1 MKAFIYQDTKHK
13 PIMVYMRREYPY
25 GDYLG
30 HFDTMQ
36 QAEQEIKEYQ
46 EPKQQGIP
54 LCDALVQFKI
64 DHGQF
69 DMEGL
74 KLLTEVNA

>member
-1 MKAFIYQDTKHK
+1 MKAFIYQDTKYK
-13 PIMVYMRREYPY
+13 PIMVYAKREYPY
-25 GDYLG
+25 GSYLG

-36 QAEQEIKEYQ
+36 EAKKAIKDYQ
-46 EPKQQGIP
+46 PKREGIP
-54 LCDALVQFKI
+54 LCDALVNFQI

-74 KLLTEVNA
+74 KLLTEIDV